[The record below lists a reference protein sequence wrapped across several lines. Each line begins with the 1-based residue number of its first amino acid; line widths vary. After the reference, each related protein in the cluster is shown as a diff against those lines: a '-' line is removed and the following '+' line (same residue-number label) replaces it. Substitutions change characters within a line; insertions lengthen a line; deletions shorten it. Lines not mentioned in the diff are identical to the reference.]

1 MLKVFNFWKSVC
13 FLLCFFCISS
23 FFVVF
28 IPTYQSIQVKPLLSQ
43 HLVRE
48 PVVEFSDLFKDW
60 NSTRE
65 QKSLMKNWISKN
77 RARLEQI
84 SSDISKLEGI
94 NENWMSRNNKLRSLV
109 QISRKLIEKLR
120 RANTYYSFEKFEN
133 LFIPSVNYPNWNIN
147 LDFLEFQINFTKYN
161 DQQQQRWTNYYLLS
175 FWMQRLPIQWVF
187 YQIYDFY
194 KQQKTTN
201 VFWSKFPTLLKMER
215 DKWFAKETDYPL
227 PNYYLLLLQKPKR
240 QELRQISFAMM
251 DLTTWE
257 PVDII
262 AKYKSD
268 VAVSNFWGGGSFYL
282 LLLYGLL
289 LFSFLLSSL
298 HNSFKLKKSID
309 SVLKN

>member
-13 FLLCFFCISS
+13 FLLCFFCISGV
-23 FFVVF
+23 FVVF

-43 HLVRE
+43 HLVAE
-48 PVVEFSDLFKDW
+48 PVVEVSDLFKDW
-60 NSTRE
+60 NSTKE

-84 SSDISKLEGI
+84 LSNISKLEGI
-94 NENWMSRNNKLRSLV
+94 NKDWMGGNNKLRSLV
-109 QISRKLIEKLR
+109 QSSRKLIEKLR
-120 RANTYYSFEKFEN
+120 KANTYYPFPKFEN
-133 LFIPSVNYPNWNIN
+133 LFLPSVNYPNWNIN
-147 LDFLEFQINFTKYN
+147 LDFLEFQINFTKHKYEEK
-161 DQQQQRWTNYYLLS
+161 QRWTNYYLLS

-194 KQQKTTN
+194 NQQKTTN

-240 QELRQISFAMM
+240 QELRRISFAMM
-251 DLTTWE
+251 DLITWE

-268 VAVSNFWGGGSFYL
+268 VTAANFWGGGSFYL
-282 LLLYGLL
+282 LFLYGLL

-298 HNSFKLKKSID
+298 YNSFKLKKSID
-309 SVLKN
+309 SFLKN